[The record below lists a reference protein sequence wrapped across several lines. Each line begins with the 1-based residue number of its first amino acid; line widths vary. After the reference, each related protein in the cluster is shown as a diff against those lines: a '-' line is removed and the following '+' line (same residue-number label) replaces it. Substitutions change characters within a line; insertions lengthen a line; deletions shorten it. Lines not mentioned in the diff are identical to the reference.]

1 MIHFVIYG
9 DFLGS
14 TMSGISSGKVWRLG
28 WLEDW
33 RMEWPGIFFLHLS
46 GPKMT
51 WKPKVPSGV
60 ASSQYVDRGVGR
72 LLTWWL
78 RAQVQVL
85 QTPGQKLHRLLW
97 QSFISYTDHLFG
109 LRSYKPPRVKGK
121 AHSPH
126 YLMGGGSKNWGLWD
140 FKRSRTWQSFR
151 PGIGTWLFWIQ
162 TTSHSVSNSNGKLR
176 LL

>member
-60 ASSQYVDRGVGR
+60 ASSQYVDLGVGR

-78 RAQVQVL
+78 RAQAQVL

-97 QSFISYTDHLFG
+97 RSFIVT
-109 LRSYKPPRVKGK
+109 
-121 AHSPH
+121 
-126 YLMGGGSKNWGLWD
+126 
-140 FKRSRTWQSFR
+140 
-151 PGIGTWLFWIQ
+151 Q
-162 TTSHSVSNSNGKLR
+162 TTSLGWGVTSHPESKGRRTVPTIWWEEGQRTGGYETSRDRELDKVSDLELEPGSFESKPPVILSLIQTAN
-176 LL
+176 